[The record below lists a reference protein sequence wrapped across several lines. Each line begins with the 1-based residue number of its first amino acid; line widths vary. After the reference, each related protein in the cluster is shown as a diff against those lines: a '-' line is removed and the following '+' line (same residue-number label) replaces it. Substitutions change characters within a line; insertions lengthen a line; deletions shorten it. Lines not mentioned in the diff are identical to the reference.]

1 MPGSASWHEDHVSL
15 DVARAFALH
24 AYMTGDQEFLRERAW
39 PVLAGVAKWIKS
51 RVTRSRRGYEI
62 RSAMGIAE
70 RKEDVDNPAFTNMS
84 AVMVL
89 RDVMAAARQLNRT
102 ADPAWAEIAENM
114 VLPMRG
120 KVVVAHDGYHANE
133 EKGATPDPLMAVFPL
148 RFPLGDDVQAATL
161 NFYLD
166 RADDYIGSPML
177 SALYGVWAAAAG
189 NRQLAAR
196 LIEDGY
202 GRFCV
207 GRFMQTLEYRDDV
220 FPEQPRAG
228 PFFANLGGFLSG
240 LLMGF
245 AGLRPG
251 PGDPAAWVEQ
261 PVVLPAGWKSIEIE
275 RVWIHGREARLEA
288 PHGAARAGLS
298 FD

>member
-1 MPGSASWHEDHVSL
+1 
-15 DVARAFALH
+15 
-24 AYMTGDQEFLRERAW
+24 MTGDQEFLRERAW
-39 PVLAGVAKWIKS
+39 PVLAGVANWIKS

-70 RKEDVDNPAFTNMS
+70 REEDVDNPAFTNMS
-84 AVMVL
+84 AVIVL
-89 RDVMAAARQLNRT
+89 RDVIAAARQLNRT

-148 RFPLGDDVQAATL
+148 RFPLGDDAQAATL

-166 RADDYIGSPML
+166 RADAYIGSPML

-189 NRQLAAR
+189 NRQLSAR

-207 GRFMQTLEYRDDV
+207 GRFMQTLEYREDV
-220 FPEQPRAG
+220 FPKQSRAG

-245 AGLRPG
+245 TGLRPG
-251 PGDPAAWVEQ
+251 PGDPAAWAEQ
-261 PVVLPAGWKSIEIE
+261 PVVLPAGWKSIEIA

-288 PHGAARAGLS
+288 HHGAARAVLS